1 MLDWYHRVEGRDLPE
16 ELSIPLGRGPG
27 PVDDDHV
34 GIMGHHFC
42 YCTRL
47 CPLTSFVRDRL
58 VLDSHRVT
66 NSERREDFRT
76 KTEPLLHSCVSLGKC
91 FLPNVSLNS
100 PLPPGLILREDG
112 RQVVTLG

>member
-1 MLDWYHRVEGRDLPE
+1 MGGSRQEQFLILDWYHRVEGRDLPE

-47 CPLTSFVRDRL
+47 CPLTLGAGRAEGPGGHDL
-58 VLDSHRVT
+58 LSHVGP
-66 NSERREDFRT
+66 EQ
-76 KTEPLLHSCVSLGKC
+76 
-91 FLPNVSLNS
+91 
-100 PLPPGLILREDG
+100 GL
-112 RQVVTLG
+112 